1 MKFYIHFHID
11 GTWDGTLESHA
22 MLNNGVERRLGL
34 EEEINV

>member
-11 GTWDGTLESHA
+11 MLLTLKSHA